1 MICRRSGPFRSSAER
16 PSEKQ
21 GTEDAAR
28 SELTPL
34 YRIPAIRRHWE
45 LFLAYS
51 LKEGQQ
57 VIQERVLR
65 RRRVGIVVCVGCSR
79 STIVTLRL
87 GRSDCLAS
95 VRAAS
100 ITLPPPSAAAK
111 A

>member
-21 GTEDAAR
+21 GTEDGAR
-28 SELTPL
+28 SELTAFC
-34 YRIPAIRRHWE
+34 RIPAIRRHWE

-65 RRRVGIVVCVGCSR
+65 RRRVGIVVRRCARDRRSSPCVSEDPTAWPVSEPRR
-79 STIVTLRL
+79 SPCRPRV
-87 GRSDCLAS
+87 
-95 VRAAS
+95 
-100 ITLPPPSAAAK
+100 PP
-111 A
+111 